1 VLGIPEADHAAP
13 TRGSLNAASTL
24 TAATITR
31 MATNSPN
38 SKTKSASQR
47 SGGEFIETVRTVL
60 FAVIIALVVRTFG
73 YEPFNIPS
81 GSMVPTLLIGDY
93 LFVSKFSYGFSR
105 HSLPFSLPLF
115 DGRVFASVPERGDVV
130 VFKLPSDNETDY
142 IKRIVGLPGD
152 RIQMI
157 LGILH
162 INGEPVK
169 RRRLPD
175 YRMQNLFG
183 ARSLAPHYME
193 TLPNDVKHNI
203 VEEVGDVGSLDETS
217 VYVVPDG
224 HYFAMGDNRDN
235 SADSRVLSQVGFI
248 PAVNLV
254 GKAKFMFF
262 STDGSARFWEI
273 WKWPF
278 AIRYS
283 RLFSGIG

>member
-1 VLGIPEADHAAP
+1 
-13 TRGSLNAASTL
+13 
-24 TAATITR
+24 
-31 MATNSPN
+31 MATNIPN
-38 SKTKSASQR
+38 SKIKTTSVR
-47 SGGEFIETVRTVL
+47 SGGEFIETVRTVF
-60 FAVIIALVVRTFG
+60 FAVIIALFVRTFC

-105 HSLPFSLPLF
+105 HSLPFSPPLF
-115 DGRVFASVPERGDVV
+115 DGRIFANEPERGDVV

-157 LGILH
+157 SGILN
-162 INGEPVK
+162 INNEPVK
-169 RRRLPD
+169 RRRLQD
-175 YRMQNLFG
+175 YRSQNLIGF
-183 ARSLAPHYME
+183 RTLVPRYME
-193 TLPNDVKHNI
+193 TLPNAVRHDI
-203 VEEVGDVGSLDETS
+203 IEEAGDSGSLDDTKI
-217 VYVVPDG
+217 YIVPDG

-254 GKAKFMFF
+254 GKAQFKFF
-262 STDGSARFWEI
+262 STDGSAHFWEV
-273 WKWPF
+273 WKCPF
-278 AIRYS
+278 SIRYS

>member
-1 VLGIPEADHAAP
+1 MKKNI
-13 TRGSLNAASTL
+13 
-24 TAATITR
+24 
-31 MATNSPN
+31 PN
-38 SKTKSASQR
+38 SKIKATNVR
-47 SGGEFIETVRTVL
+47 SGGEFIETVRTVF
-60 FAVIIALVVRTFG
+60 FAVIIALVVRTFC

-105 HSLPFSLPLF
+105 HSLPFSPPLF
-115 DGRVFASVPERGDVV
+115 DGRIFGSEPERGDVV

-157 LGILH
+157 SGVLN
-162 INGEPVK
+162 INSKPVK
-169 RRRLPD
+169 RRRLQD
-175 YRMQNLFG
+175 YRSQNLIGF
-183 ARSLAPHYME
+183 RTLVPRYME
-193 TLPNDVKHNI
+193 TLPNAVRHDI
-203 VEEVGDVGSLDETS
+203 VEEAGDSGSLDDTKI
-217 VYVVPDG
+217 YIVPDG

-254 GKAKFMFF
+254 GKAQFKFF
-262 STDGSARFWEI
+262 STDGSAHFWEV

-278 AIRYS
+278 SIRYS
-283 RLFSGIG
+283 RLFTGIG

>member
-1 VLGIPEADHAAP
+1 
-13 TRGSLNAASTL
+13 
-24 TAATITR
+24 
-31 MATNSPN
+31 MATNVPS
-38 SKTKSASQR
+38 SKTKSASER

-105 HSLPFSLPLF
+105 HSLPFSPPLF
-115 DGRVFASVPERGDVV
+115 DGRIFASEPELGDVV
-130 VFKLPSDNETDY
+130 VFKLPRDNETDY

-157 LGILH
+157 SGILH

-169 RRRLPD
+169 RRRLQD
-175 YRMQNLFG
+175 YRSQNLFG
-183 ARSLAPHYME
+183 SRTSVPHYME
-193 TLPNDVKHNI
+193 TLPNDVRHDI
-203 VEEVGDVGSLDETS
+203 VEEAGDGGSLDDTK

-248 PAVNLV
+248 PAENLV
-254 GKAKFMFF
+254 GKAQFRFF
-262 STDGSARFWEI
+262 STDGSARLWEI

-278 AIRYS
+278 SIRYS
-283 RLFSGIG
+283 RMFSGIG